1 MITDAQQSVG
11 KFDRHFR
18 DEICRQDNVE
28 AVAMTLAEAA
38 AALGWDLAAF
48 HASID
53 AADLPRTGSGEF
65 VAERM
70 GWPSASLEGWR
81 RFKLGR
87 DCPIASL
94 CARVT
99 EPFYWTCDE
108 RDTGWFGGE
117 FSADNRRVL
126 NYYGRFITG
135 GVAVP
140 VHRGGCTGYVSWC
153 SRDREGRER
162 ASISLGSMFFVSH
175 VFIRHVADLLAMQA
189 RQRGANQLTERELE
203 CLTWAARG
211 KSEEAIALLLSRS
224 RDTVHF
230 HMQNAVKKLE
240 ANNRTNAVAIACSRG
255 LITLR

>member
-28 AVAMTLAEAA
+28 AAATTLAEAA
-38 AALGWDLAAF
+38 SALTWDLAAF
-48 HASID
+48 HANID
-53 AADLPRTGSGEF
+53 VADLPRTDSGAF

-87 DCPIASL
+87 DCPIASH

-99 EPFYWTCDE
+99 EPFYWTCDARE
-108 RDTGWFGGE
+108 TGWFGGE
-117 FSADNRRVL
+117 FAVDNRRVL
-126 NYYGRFITG
+126 NHYGRFVTS

-140 VHRGGCTGYVSWC
+140 VHRGGRTGYVSWC
-153 SRDREGRER
+153 SRDREGGER
-162 ASISLGSMFFVSH
+162 ASTNLGSMFFISH
-175 VFIRHVADLLAMQA
+175 VFIRHVEGLLAMQA
-189 RQRGANQLTERELE
+189 HQRGTDQLTEREIE

-211 KSEEAIALLLSRS
+211 ESEEAIARLICRS
-224 RDTVHF
+224 RNTVHF
-230 HMQNAVKKLE
+230 HLQNAVKKFD
-240 ANNRTNAVAIACSRG
+240 ANNRTHAVAIACSRG
-255 LITLR
+255 LIRLR